1 MGEGRSLQAGSEVPG
16 LSLGSPART
25 SVAGPNGFPAM
36 NSSLIDTPAGSRP
49 SLALKGSLESN

>member
-1 MGEGRSLQAGSEVPG
+1 MAEGRRLQAGSEVPG

-25 SVAGPNGFPAM
+25 FVAGPNGFSTI
-36 NSSLIDTPAGSRP
+36 NSSLIGPPAGSCP